1 MKAHR
6 EGGRRSAADRLTPRS
21 KLAALTRSPWQSL
34 LFREYAALG
43 GSAGKYWW
51 GEEVRGKDSEVM
63 ANCDGCGSRWDNK
76 KSAPVGSFAANPYGL
91 MDKHRNV
98 WDEHRGAGIEDEA
111 AESMRVGLTQA
122 ITLLKNDHNS
132 SS

>member
-1 MKAHR
+1 
-6 EGGRRSAADRLTPRS
+6 
-21 KLAALTRSPWQSL
+21 
-34 LFREYAALG
+34 
-43 GSAGKYWW
+43 
-51 GEEVRGKDSEVM
+51 
-63 ANCDGCGSRWDNK
+63 
-76 KSAPVGSFAANPYGL
+76 